1 MEKRLLVCG
10 GREFSDRGYLE
21 NFLDTLQDGEGFT
34 TLIHGAARGADRLAG
49 MWAKSRGLKV
59 IEVPAEWD
67 RYGRAAGPIRNN
79 EMLKHSPDLVVAFPG
94 GAGTAHMTKLCLSK
108 KLTVLIA

>member
-10 GREFSDRGYLE
+10 GRNFSDREYLE
-21 NFLDTLQDGEGFT
+21 KFLDNLQVGESFT

-49 MWAKSRGLKV
+49 IWAKSRGLEV

-94 GAGTAHMTKLCLSK
+94 GVGTAHMIKLSLSK
-108 KLTVLIA
+108 KLTVLMA